1 MFQFSGKPCLL
12 ESMVLKV
19 HTLNITNYDIHIKKK
34 KWQNLKKIPLF
45 LFCLKPIF
53 CGSFF
58 LGSES
63 SI

>member
-19 HTLNITNYDIHIKKK
+19 HTLNITNYDIHIKKEMVRLEK
-34 KWQNLKKIPLF
+34 NPFFILPES
-45 LFCLKPIF
+45 IF